1 MEGLHII
8 CTNNNT
14 HLIFF
19 FYLGIE
25 GWVPIK
31 RRVSM
36 ESFLC
41 ITPNM
46 TKNTQLSPSSTQ
58 VKPITKKVLA
68 ILPNKKPILNPAMTP
83 AELKSALNDE
93 LSKNDDLPEEIPV
106 KNTIGKL
113 GLMWPQH
120 YALHHEA
127 IPLLTSYA
135 TSGCPVNCGPD
146 WSLKQILLLLK
157 RGPHISALK
166 HDAKIQLI
174 NETKEKVAH
183 GYARVV
189 RWKDIKNNIP
199 PKLKISPIAMIPHKS
214 KPYRAILDL
223 SFKLVHNGETFAS
236 VNEHTVK
243 MAKAEAMAQLGIT
256 LRRIVTTMAENAA
269 ENKPFFFAKLDV
281 KDGFW
286 RMAVNDMDAWNFCY
300 VLPSTTKTTNMDDI
314 SLVVPNSLQMGWCE
328 SPPFFC
334 AGSETARDVIETLL
348 QNEELPPH
356 RFEGE
361 MIKSAAATKLENT
374 KCDGVTLIEVFVD
387 DFIGATNISHP
398 EHLLHTS
405 RAMLHG
411 FHSIFPPPSITK
423 HNGEDPISQKKMA
436 QGEGDWSTTKEILG
450 WTVNGETFTIKLP
463 DKKCIEIIKM
473 IKKMLHRKNS
483 SLKKYQKLAGK
494 LQHASFGI
502 PGGSGLFS
510 PIQVAMRGDP
520 PVITLS
526 TTLKQILADWRYIIH
541 FMMKNPTSV
550 LQLLAEYPAYVGYS
564 DACGVGVGG
573 IWTSGLTHIKPF
585 VWKYEWPRDIQDTII
600 SSTNPKGTLTI
611 NDLELAGTVLN
622 WLALE
627 CQPVNLKFQHIGM
640 FCDNAAAVSWT
651 ASLRTSKSKS
661 AGRLLRML
669 GMRIHARFASSL
681 TPLHIPGEENDM
693 ADIASRAFKNG
704 KFFHAEKNLTSF
716 FNSNFPLPKP
726 ESWTEFTLPTK
737 LVLRVISCLRGELLP
752 MESLLRLPGIDK
764 NIGDTGANIQPSAKS
779 IRSSPISPDLR
790 ETQSYQAL
798 LRGSG
803 QACTVE
809 ELKLKFRPSRT
820 ASRPSPRPLN
830 WLENRAPFTKTA
842 PAHTQQT

>member
-1 MEGLHII
+1 MSPSELKIAI
-8 CTNNNT
+8 QDE
-14 HLIFF
+14 L
-19 FYLGIE
+19 
-25 GWVPIK
+25 
-31 RRVSM
+31 
-36 ESFLC
+36 
-41 ITPNM
+41 
-46 TKNTQLSPSSTQ
+46 TKNED
-58 VKPITKKVLA
+58 V
-68 ILPNKKPILNPAMTP
+68 
-83 AELKSALNDE
+83 
-93 LSKNDDLPEEIPV
+93 PEEIPV

-113 GLMWPQH
+113 GLMWPQN
-120 YALHHEA
+120 YALRHDA

-135 TSGCPVNCGPD
+135 MSGCPANCGPD
-146 WSLKQILLLLK
+146 WSLKQILLLLE
-157 RGPHISALK
+157 RGPHISAMK
-166 HDAKIQLI
+166 KDAKIQLI
-174 NETKEKVAH
+174 NETKEKIEH

-236 VNEHTVK
+236 VNEHTIK

-256 LRRIVTTMAENAA
+256 LRRLVTTMADHED
-269 ENKPFFFAKLDV
+269 KTQPFYFTKLDV

-286 RMAVNDMDAWNFCY
+286 RMAVNDTDAWNFCY
-300 VLPSTTKTTNMDDI
+300 VLPSTDKITNIDEI
-314 SLVVPNSLQMGWCE
+314 ELVVPNSLQMGWCE

-334 AGSETARDVIETLL
+334 AGSETARDVIESLL
-348 QNEELPPH
+348 QNETLPPH
-356 RFEGE
+356 HFETQ
-361 MIKSAAATKLENT
+361 MMKTITTTVIKTETSD
-374 KCDGVTLIEVFVD
+374 CVTLIEVFVD
-387 DFIGATNISHP
+387 DFIGATNNSQP
-398 EHLLHTS
+398 DHLLHIS

-423 HNGEDPISQKKMA
+423 HTGEDPISQKKMA
-436 QGEGDWSTTKEILG
+436 QGEGEWSTTKEILG
-450 WTVNGETFTIKLP
+450 WTFDGKNFTIKLP
-463 DKKCIEIIKM
+463 DKKCNEIILM
-473 IKKMLHRKNS
+473 IRKMLQRKKS

-502 PGGSGLFS
+502 PGGASLFS

-526 TTLKQILADWRYIIH
+526 PTLKQILADWRYIIH

-550 LQLLAEYPAYVGYS
+550 LQLLSEYPNYVGYS
-564 DACGVGVGG
+564 DACGLGAGG

-585 VWKYEWPRDIQDTII
+585 VWQFEWPEDIKNALV
-600 SSTNPKGTLTI
+600 SAHNPKGHLTI
-611 NDLELAGTVLN
+611 NDFELAGKVLN

-627 CQPVNLKFQHIGM
+627 CQPVDLTYQHIGM
-640 FCDNAAAVSWT
+640 FCDNAAAVSWAT
-651 ASLRTSKSKS
+651 TLRTSKSKC

-669 GMRIHARFASSL
+669 GMRIHARRASSL

-704 KFFHAEKNLTSF
+704 KFFHANNKLTSY
-716 FNSNFPLPKP
+716 FNSHFPLPKP

-752 MESLLRLPGIDK
+752 MESLLRLPGIGK
-764 NIGDTGANIQPSAKS
+764 NIGDTGVNTHPSAKS
-779 IRSSPISPDLR
+779 VRSSPISTDSN

-809 ELKLKFRPSRT
+809 ELKSKFRPSRT
-820 ASRPSPRPLN
+820 ASRPSPRPLS
-830 WLENRAPFTKTA
+830 WLENRAPFTKTTTN
-842 PAHTQQT
+842 HTRQI